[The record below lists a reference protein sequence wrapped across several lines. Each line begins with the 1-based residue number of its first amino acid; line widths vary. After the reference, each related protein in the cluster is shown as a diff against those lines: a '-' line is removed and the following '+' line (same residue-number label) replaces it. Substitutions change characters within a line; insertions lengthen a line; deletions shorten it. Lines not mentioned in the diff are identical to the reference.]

1 VSHPILAHGHG
12 PSTVFA
18 NSGLIYPPKC
28 DRFTFESVASCET
41 PNRRDVPTA
50 VIPRGEGDFDL
61 HVIRPERREMPAA

>member
-1 VSHPILAHGHG
+1 LKNGRFSPI
-12 PSTVFA
+12 PD
-18 NSGLIYPPKC
+18 LIYPPKC